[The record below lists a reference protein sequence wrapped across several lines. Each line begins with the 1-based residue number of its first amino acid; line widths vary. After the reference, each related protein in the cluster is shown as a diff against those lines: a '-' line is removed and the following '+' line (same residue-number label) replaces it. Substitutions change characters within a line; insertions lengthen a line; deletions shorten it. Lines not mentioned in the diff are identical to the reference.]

1 MLIDRDLGH
10 EKFCQKAVKQTA
22 SEFGKIDI
30 LASSGFNPFRTN
42 IFVIFFLVK
51 AAVKHFRKGSAT
63 INTAS
68 VTTDKKQPALSQ
80 AHVEKGIRVNAVASG
95 PIWTPLIPSPFPAK
109 DVATFGS
116 DVLLDRS
123 RDNRKKSRR
132 ALRFQRRTIHLT

>member
-1 MLIDRDLGH
+1 
-10 EKFCQKAVKQTA
+10 
-22 SEFGKIDI
+22 
-30 LASSGFNPFRTN
+30 
-42 IFVIFFLVK
+42 VK

-95 PIWTPLIPSPFPAK
+95 PIWTPLIPSTFPAK
-109 DVATFGS
+109 HVATFGS

-123 RDNRKKSRR
+123 RENRKKSRR